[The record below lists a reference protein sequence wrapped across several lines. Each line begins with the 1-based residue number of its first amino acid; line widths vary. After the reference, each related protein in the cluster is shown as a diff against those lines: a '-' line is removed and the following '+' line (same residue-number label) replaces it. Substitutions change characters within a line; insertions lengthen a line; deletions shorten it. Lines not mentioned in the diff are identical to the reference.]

1 MKTTVKTINAKYS
14 QDGNTVT
21 CDLLSEIQFMN
32 VTNMGVFLSI
42 PEVYSYVSG
51 LVDSKGRYVVHTRGK
66 AKCIETD
73 EFNYETGR
81 RIALTKAQAKV
92 FKIAN
97 EFFETITN
105 KVTQDILRCKYN
117 CKASEWQ
124 CYDHVDK
131 LASINLFELELPE
144 IDNK

>member
-32 VTNMGVFLSI
+32 VTNMEVFLSI

-66 AKCIETD
+66 AKCLETD

-81 RIALTKAQAKV
+81 RIALTKAQSKV

-97 EFFETITN
+97 EFFEIITN

-117 CKASEWQ
+117 CKTSEWQ

-144 IDNK
+144 TDKK